1 MESLGEET
9 DAKSLGRTATI
20 YISRNVVSL
29 TKSLLRSRKVVKLY
43 EALVGKES
51 GKSESSA
58 VMAEIAVQ
66 TLPHPK
72 GG

>member
-1 MESLGEET
+1 MSGQ
-9 DAKSLGRTATI
+9 A
-20 YISRNVVSL
+20 VVSL

>member
-1 MESLGEET
+1 
-9 DAKSLGRTATI
+9 
-20 YISRNVVSL
+20 VVSL

-58 VMAEIAVQ
+58 VMAEIAV
-66 TLPHPK
+66 LPIIIGMPHPK